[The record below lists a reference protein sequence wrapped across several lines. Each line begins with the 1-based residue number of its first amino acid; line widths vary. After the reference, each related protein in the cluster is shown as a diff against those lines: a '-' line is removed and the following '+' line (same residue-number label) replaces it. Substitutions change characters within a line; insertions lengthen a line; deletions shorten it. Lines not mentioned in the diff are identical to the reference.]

1 MIMITNSFTELAQHN
16 CKAGLTKKKIQLF
29 TIPNIASCYSKQ
41 NLAETNQMILTANG
55 YPTVRCTEKGS
66 QKLEV
71 AIEMGG
77 GLAHVEI
84 GTAQER
90 ERG

>member
-1 MIMITNSFTELAQHN
+1 
-16 CKAGLTKKKIQLF
+16 
-29 TIPNIASCYSKQ
+29 
-41 NLAETNQMILTANG
+41 MILTANG

-84 GTAQER
+84 GRVQEKER
-90 ERG
+90 EGDRGTLSITS